1 MTSFRV
7 LHVDDEPD
15 IREVVELSLALDPDL
30 ALKSC
35 ASGREALNEV
45 EEWTPDL
52 VLLDVMMPLMD
63 GPTTLR
69 HLRDMAPLVAT
80 PVVFMTARAQA
91 REIESFK
98 SLGVAG
104 VIPKP
109 FDPMTLAASV
119 RGYVKPPPIDLSPL
133 VAGFHERALRDAVDL
148 KALRLTLTTD
158 GADPKLDDIRVV
170 AHGLAGAASVFGF
183 PIVSKWAASLLEITE
198 AALEHQT
205 GRSEIETALDALV
218 TELERV

>member
-1 MTSFRV
+1 MTAFRV

-35 ASGREALNEV
+35 ASGKDALNAAED
-45 EEWTPDL
+45 WAPDL
-52 VLLDVMMPLMD
+52 VLLDVMMPSMD

-69 HLRDMAPLVAT
+69 HLRELGSLAGT

-98 SLGVAG
+98 SLGAVG

-119 RGYVKPPPIDLSPL
+119 RSYAKPPAIDLGPL
-133 VAGFHERALRDAVDL
+133 AAGFRTRVLRDAADL
-148 KALRLTLTTD
+148 KALRLTLTD
-158 GADPKLDDIRVV
+158 EGEEPALADIQIL
-170 AHGLAGAASVFGF
+170 AHSLAGAAAVFGL
-183 PIVSKWAASLLEITE
+183 PSASDKAAVLLEAAG
-198 AALEHQT
+198 AALARDT
-205 GRSEIETALDALV
+205 GLAEVEAALDALV
-218 TELERV
+218 AELEHS